1 MKRGNELTTKSQ
13 AIEVEIGGRSLIIDT
28 GKLARQA
35 DGAVTV
41 RYGDTLVLVTVC
53 VSSKPREGIDFLPL
67 TIDYEE
73 RMYAAGKIP
82 GGYIRREGRPT
93 EEAILACRLTDRPL
107 RPLLPKN
114 WRNDIQLII
123 TVLSA
128 DQENDPDILAV
139 IGASAALSLSDVP
152 FAGPVSAVHVGYING
167 EIILNPTMLQLEES
181 SLDLVVVSTKEAIVM
196 VEAEAKEVPE
206 DFIVRAIE
214 FGHEANQGI
223 IRIQE
228 QLQRDYGRPK
238 AETPVVERNTEIIS
252 AVSTIVAEKLS
263 QVLGQPEKSQREQEL
278 SNLQKELVESLG
290 ESFSEGDILG
300 ALETMVKAEVR
311 AGILEKGRRIDGRG
325 LTEVR
330 PISCEVG
337 LLPRTHGSALFS
349 RGQTQVLTITTLG
362 STRQEQRL
370 DGLGIEETKRFI
382 HHYNFPPFSSG
393 EVKRIG
399 TPGRREIG
407 HGALAGRALL
417 PVLPKDEDFLYTI
430 RLVSEV
436 LSSNGSTSMASVCA
450 GSLSL
455 MDAGIPVKG
464 AVAGV
469 AMGVVTNE
477 KGDYAIMT
485 DIAGQEDAYGDMDF
499 KVAGTADGIT
509 ALQMDTKLKGISLE
523 IAEKAINQ
531 AKEARLFI
539 LGEMQQTISSS
550 RPEVSRYAPRMY
562 KMMIDPDKIGSIIGT
577 GGKTIRSIISET
589 NTTIDVEN
597 DGTVVIGSPDEQSVR
612 KAIEIIEGLTKEVE
626 VGTVYKGKV
635 TRLLNFGA
643 MVEILPGKEGLV
655 HISELAEQRVNSVE
669 DEVKIG
675 EEIEVKVIGIDN
687 MGRTNLSRRA
697 VFETRPREGGS
708 GERVSPGYPPR
719 RPQSGP
725 PAQRPDDPRNRQ
737 YPKR

>member
-1 MKRGNELTTKSQ
+1 MTTKSQ
-13 AIEVEIGGRSLIIDT
+13 SIEVEIGGRSLIVGT
-28 GKLARQA
+28 GKLAGQA
-35 DGAVTV
+35 GGAVTV

-53 VSSKPREGIDFLPL
+53 AGRKPREGIDFLPL

-73 RMYAAGKIP
+73 RLYAAGKIP
-82 GGYIRREGRPT
+82 GGFIRREGRPT
-93 EEAILACRLTDRPL
+93 EEATLACRLTDRPL
-107 RPLLPKN
+107 RPLLPKS
-114 WRNDIQLII
+114 WRREIQLVI
-123 TVLSA
+123 TVLSV

-139 IGASAALSLSDVP
+139 IGGSAALSLSDVP

-167 EIILNPTMLQLEES
+167 EIMLNPTMVQLEES
-181 SLDLVVVSTKEAIVM
+181 SLDLVVVSTKEAVVM
-196 VEAEAKEVPE
+196 VEAEAKEVSE
-206 DFIVRAIE
+206 DIIARAIE
-214 FGHEANQGI
+214 FGHEANQDI
-223 IRIQE
+223 IKLQE

-238 AETPVVERNTEIIS
+238 AETPVVEGNTEVMSAIS
-252 AVSTIVAEKLS
+252 PVAAERLS
-263 QVLGQPEKSQREQEL
+263 QVMGQPEKSQREQEL
-278 SNLQKELVESLG
+278 GNLQKELVESLA
-290 ESFSEGDILG
+290 ESFSEEDILAG
-300 ALETMVKAEVR
+300 LETMVKAEVR
-311 AGILEKGRRIDGRG
+311 ASILGKGRRVDGRG

-337 LLPRTHGSALFS
+337 LLPRTHGSALFN

-362 STRQEQRL
+362 STRQEQQL
-370 DGLGIEETKRFI
+370 DGLGIEEAKRFI

-417 PVLPKDEDFLYTI
+417 PVLPKDEDFPYTI

-436 LSSNGSTSMASVCA
+436 LSSSGSTSMASVCA

-469 AMGVVTNE
+469 AMGLVTNE
-477 KGDYAIMT
+477 KGDYAILT
-485 DIAGQEDAYGDMDF
+485 DIEGLEDAYGDMDF

-539 LGEMQQTISSS
+539 LDAMQQTISSS
-550 RPEVSRYAPRMY
+550 RSEVSRYAPRMY
-562 KMMIDPDKIGSIIGT
+562 KIKIDPDKIGSVIGT

-589 NTTIDVEN
+589 KTTVDVEN
-597 DGTVVIGSPDEQSVR
+597 DGTVVIGSPDEQAAR
-612 KAIEIIEGLTKEVE
+612 KAIEIIESLTKEVE

-655 HISELAEQRVNSVE
+655 HISELAEYRVNTVE

-675 EEIEVKVIGIDN
+675 DEIEVKVIGIDN

-697 VFETRPREGGS
+697 MLQTSSQAGGA
-708 GERVSPGYPPR
+708 GERVSPGNPPGR
-719 RPQSGP
+719 QQSGP
-725 PAQRPDDPRNRQ
+725 PAQRPYPPRNRQ
-737 YPKR
+737 YPRR